1 MEEIQ
6 WKIKLKLN
14 MIALVLAT
22 AGTLCFPQI
31 LNLKENSLGFTNSI
45 FSVFVWILCF
55 YAVKISLETID
66 LQDKRAW
73 LIAVILSFLFT
84 AAMLF
89 GVRLDSVENVNFK
102 DISLWV
108 SLPVLTCLFTVLV
121 RKFWNFLGGM
131 EEKRAVLMAQN
142 LTVQTP
148 QMKERTA
155 NLLTFLFLL
164 LCWLPVL
171 LAVYPG
177 FFVYDAQDEY
187 LQVAYRTFST
197 HHPLVHVLLL
207 GGIICAVHKVT
218 DSYNLGIACYTVF
231 QMILVSG
238 GFTFLLSYL
247 RKKKVSKT
255 LRFIS
260 MLYFGLFP
268 VIVMFTLCS
277 AKDALFSTA
286 LLLLLICLL
295 EMNLNSDSF
304 FTSKGWL
311 LLIGA
316 SATGMMLLRN
326 NGLYAFVFLIPFL
339 AFYQKKYRKRVLIWA
354 AISIAGCLL
363 INGGLRVAFQADDS
377 ENQEI
382 LTVPIQQLA
391 RTYKY
396 EPEVF
401 SEEDVKTLHEILPEE
416 ALVMYNARLSDPV
429 KYRFR
434 NDAFAADKSKYIKL
448 WAKIGLKKP
457 LSYINAWLMT
467 SYGFWYPDTVINV
480 YAGNSVFT
488 FTYKDSSYFG
498 YEVELPGER
507 DSKIPWLDEVYRRL
521 SLEIEQEK
529 VPIVSMLF
537 SPGGLFWLFAFVFSY
552 MLYRKNYHILMPC
565 IMVLAVWLTVILG
578 PTYLPRY
585 VLIFW
590 FGLPLFAAVL
600 LEEERFGMRI
610 FPAGEN

>member
-6 WKIKLKLN
+6 WNIKIKLN
-14 MIALVLAT
+14 MIAFLLAT

-66 LQDKRAW
+66 LRDKRAW
-73 LIAVILSFLFT
+73 WIAVILAFLFT
-84 AAMLF
+84 TAMLF

-102 DISLWV
+102 DAGLWI

-142 LTVQTP
+142 IRVRTP
-148 QMKERTA
+148 QMKETTA
-155 NLLTFLFLL
+155 NLMTFLFLL

-187 LQVAYRTFST
+187 IQVASRTFTT

-207 GGIICAVHKVT
+207 GGMICAVHKVT
-218 DSYNLGIACYTVF
+218 DSYNLGIACYTLF
-231 QMILVSG
+231 QMLLVSG

-260 MLYFGLFP
+260 TLYFGLFP

-277 AKDALFSTA
+277 AKDALFTTA
-286 LLLLLICLL
+286 LLVLLICLL
-295 EMNLNSDSF
+295 EMNLNNDAF
-304 FTSKGWL
+304 FASKGWIL
-311 LLIGA
+311 LSLV
-316 SATGMMLLRN
+316 SSVMMMLFRN
-326 NGLYAFVFLIPFL
+326 NGIYAFVVLIPFL
-339 AFYQKKYRKRVLIWA
+339 AVYQKKYRKQVILWAVLA
-354 AISIAGCLL
+354 VAGCLL
-363 INGGLRVAFQADDS
+363 VNGGLKVAFHAEDS

-396 EPEVF
+396 SPEVF
-401 SEEDVKTLHEILPEE
+401 DEEDEKVLHEILPKE
-416 ALVMYNARLSDPV
+416 ALVLYNARLSDPV
-429 KYRFR
+429 KYRFC
-434 NDAFAADKSKYIKL
+434 NEAFAADRIKYMKL
-448 WAKIGLKKP
+448 WAKTGLKKP
-457 LSYINAWLMT
+457 LSYFNAWLMT

-488 FTYKDSSYFG
+488 FTYEDSSYFG
-498 YEVELPGER
+498 YEVELPGIR

-529 VPIVSMLF
+529 VPILSMLF

-565 IMVLAVWLTVILG
+565 LMVLAVWLTVILG

-590 FGLPLFAAVL
+590 FALPLLAALL
-600 LEEERFGMRI
+600 LEEERFGI
-610 FPAGEN
+610 VVSH